1 MEWTLLAIAFIAV
14 IWLKINYRK
23 TDGPHSW
30 PVTSCLAG
38 LYLVILFFPVHLAGE
53 SFAMFWLVRTCVAAL
68 LCWELIAGHFNSFVM
83 SRYAYT
89 PKSDRRPQDDGII
102 WAARFFMPFYA
113 ISLWSILSLP
123 TLFQLTR
130 TGQFFLIGFIP
141 VCIAGF
147 LFGLMLHSLRKRRDK
162 TPPLE
167 KTEPPV
173 KAKTAKESDA

>member
-38 LYLVILFFPVHLAGE
+38 LYLVILFFPIHLAGD
-53 SFAMFWLVRTCVAAL
+53 SFSMVWLVRASVAAL
-68 LCWELIAGHFNSFVM
+68 LCWELIAGHFNNFVM

-89 PKSDRRPQDDGII
+89 LPRERSSKDDGII
-102 WAARFFMPFYA
+102 WMARFLMPFYA

-123 TLFQLTR
+123 TFFQFNR
-130 TGQFFLIGFIP
+130 TSQFFVFGFVP
-141 VCIAGF
+141 VGTAGF
-147 LFGLMLHSLRKRRDK
+147 LFGLALHVLRKRRMEQ
-162 TPPLE
+162 PE
-167 KTEPPV
+167 K
-173 KAKTAKESDA
+173 KDA